1 MTRRHLV
8 FLVLRLVRLFP
19 FVFVFGGGKAV
30 PGVSHALLPF
40 IVRAVPSDVP
50 YQVAQEAPETP
61 EPALDPVHA
70 LEQSAKRRRDV
81 RLRRRRHLLQ
91 IEPSPVEIFQPQHAF
106 PRSVSHRGDDATRVV
121 HLAPTRMQQ
130 REARECVP
138 RRRDLARVAVH
149 RRARVNRASQ
159 TVNVAASSSRVAPVN
174 KTRHQLNCP
183 YKCDNTIKIN
193 K

>member
-1 MTRRHLV
+1 FLV
-8 FLVLRLVRLFP
+8 FLVFRLYH
-19 FVFVFGGGKAV
+19 FVFLFAV
-30 PGVSHALLPF
+30 GAALTWVSHVPPF

-81 RLRRRRHLLQ
+81 SLCRRRHLLQ
-91 IEPSPVEIFQPQHAF
+91 IEPSPVEIFQPQDAITR
-106 PRSVSHRGDDATRVV
+106 PVSHRRDDATRVV
-121 HLAPTRMQQ
+121 HIAPTRMQQ

-149 RRARVNRASQ
+149 RRARFNRASQ

-174 KTRHQLNCP
+174 ETWRRQKNCP
-183 YKCDNTIKIN
+183 YENKNKRTIARIPAF
-193 K
+193 